1 LIIRGLISHMSKNA
15 NEIESETEP
24 TRRSFLNILWLI
36 LGGVALAEFV
46 AVTFAFLR
54 PRKLKA
60 RGEGADSIITAGAV
74 ERFAP
79 NSVTAFV
86 RGKFYLARLED
97 GGFLALSRTCTH
109 LGCSVPWVE
118 KEMKFA
124 CPCHGSAFDITGNV
138 IAAPAPRALDIYPI
152 VVENQ
157 IIKVD
162 SRKPIKRS
170 RFRADQVTYPK
181 KSA

>member
-1 LIIRGLISHMSKNA
+1 MPTKTREKK
-15 NEIESETEP
+15 SETEP
-24 TRRSFLNILWLI
+24 NRRSFLNILWII

-60 RGEGADSIITAGAV
+60 QGKDSDSIITAGAV
-74 ERFAP
+74 ERFEP

-109 LGCSVPWVE
+109 LGCSVPWIE

-124 CPCHGSAFDITGNV
+124 CPCHGSAFDITGSV
-138 IAAPAPRALDIYPI
+138 IEAPAPRALDIYPI
-152 VVENQ
+152 AIENN

-162 SRKPIKRS
+162 ILTPIKRNT
-170 RFRADQVTYPK
+170 FHKDQVTYLK
-181 KSA
+181 KKA

>member
-1 LIIRGLISHMSKNA
+1 MGKEKEKA
-15 NEIESETEP
+15 EP

-46 AVTFAFLR
+46 AVAFAFLR

-60 RGEGADSIITAGAV
+60 RKEDTDSIITAGSV
-74 ERFAP
+74 ERFTP
-79 NSVTAFV
+79 HSVTAFV

-109 LGCSVPWVE
+109 LGCSVPWIE

-138 IAAPAPRALDIYPI
+138 IDAPAPRALDIYPMTI
-152 VVENQ
+152 ENQ

-162 SRKPIKRS
+162 TRKPIKRS
-170 RFRADQVTYPK
+170 TFSIDQVTYLK
-181 KSA
+181 KKA

>member
-1 LIIRGLISHMSKNA
+1 MPTKTKEKN
-15 NEIESETEP
+15 SETEP
-24 TRRSFLNILWLI
+24 TRRSFLNIFWLI

-46 AVTFAFLR
+46 AVAFAFLR
-54 PRKLKA
+54 PRKSKA
-60 RGEGADSIITAGAV
+60 RGEGTDSIITAGAV
-74 ERFAP
+74 ERFNP

-109 LGCSVPWVE
+109 LGCSIPWIE

-138 IAAPAPRALDIYPI
+138 IEAPAPRALDIYPI
-152 VVENQ
+152 TIENK

-162 SRKPIKRS
+162 TRKPIKRS
-170 RFRADQVTYPK
+170 TFRVEQLTYPQK
-181 KSA
+181 KV

>member
-1 LIIRGLISHMSKNA
+1 MPTKTREKR
-15 NEIESETEP
+15 SETEP
-24 TRRSFLNILWLI
+24 NRRSFLNILWII
-36 LGGVALAEFV
+36 LGGVALTEFV

-54 PRKLKA
+54 PRKAKILKEKA
-60 RGEGADSIITAGAV
+60 ETIVTAGAV

-86 RGKFYLARLED
+86 RGKFYLVCLED

-109 LGCSVPWVE
+109 LGCSVPWIE
-118 KEMKFA
+118 KEMRFA

-138 IAAPAPRALDIYPI
+138 IEAPAPRALDIYPI
-152 VVENQ
+152 TIENK

-162 SRKPIKRS
+162 IRKPIKRS
-170 RFRADQVTYPK
+170 TFSDEQVTYPK
-181 KSA
+181 KKV

>member
-1 LIIRGLISHMSKNA
+1 MPTKTK
-15 NEIESETEP
+15 EKKSEAEP
-24 TRRSFLNILWLI
+24 NRRSFLNILWLI

-46 AVTFAFLR
+46 AVAFAFLR

-60 RGEGADSIITAGAV
+60 RGEDADSVIAAGAV
-74 ERFAP
+74 ERFEP

-97 GGFLALSRTCTH
+97 GGFLALSRTCPH
-109 LGCSVPWVE
+109 LGCSVPWIE

-138 IAAPAPRALDIYPI
+138 IEAPAPRALDIYPI
-152 VVENQ
+152 TIENK

-162 SRKPIKRS
+162 THKPIKRNS
-170 RFRADQVTYPK
+170 FRVEQVTYPK
-181 KSA
+181 KKV

>member
-1 LIIRGLISHMSKNA
+1 MPTKKK
-15 NEIESETEP
+15 EKKSETEP
-24 TRRSFLNILWLI
+24 TRRSFLNILWVV

-46 AVTFAFLR
+46 AVALAFLR
-54 PRKLKA
+54 PHKSKE
-60 RGEGADSIITAGAV
+60 RGKNADSIITAGAH
-74 ERFAP
+74 ESFTP

-109 LGCSVPWVE
+109 LGCAVPWVE

-138 IAAPAPRALDIYPI
+138 IEAPAPRALDIYPI
-152 VVENQ
+152 TIENNM
-157 IIKVD
+157 INVD
-162 SRKPIKRS
+162 TRKPIKRS
-170 RFRADQVTYPK
+170 TFRVEQVVYPK
-181 KSA
+181 KKA

>member
-1 LIIRGLISHMSKNA
+1 MPTKTREKK
-15 NEIESETEP
+15 SETEP
-24 TRRSFLNILWLI
+24 NRRSFLNILWLI

-46 AVTFAFLR
+46 AVAFAFLR
-54 PRKLKA
+54 PRKSKA
-60 RGEGADSIITAGAV
+60 RGEDTDSIITAGAV
-74 ERFAP
+74 ERFEP

-97 GGFLALSRTCTH
+97 GGVLALSRTCTH

-124 CPCHGSAFDITGNV
+124 CPCHGSAFDITGN
-138 IAAPAPRALDIYPI
+138 IIEAPAPRALDIYPI
-152 VVENQ
+152 SIENK

-162 SRKPIKRS
+162 TREPIKRS
-170 RFRADQVTYPK
+170 TFSAEQVTYPQK
-181 KSA
+181 KA

>member
-1 LIIRGLISHMSKNA
+1 MGKEKEKA
-15 NEIESETEP
+15 EP
-24 TRRSFLNILWLI
+24 TRRSFLNILCVI
-36 LGGVALAEFV
+36 LGGVALVEFV
-46 AVTFAFLR
+46 AVAFAFLR

-60 RGEGADSIITAGAV
+60 RGKDTDSIIAAGAV

-109 LGCSVPWVE
+109 LGCSVPWIE

-138 IAAPAPRALDIYPI
+138 IEAPAPRALDIYRISIENKI
-152 VVENQ
+152 V
-157 IIKVD
+157 KVD
-162 SRKPIKRS
+162 TSTPIR
-170 RFRADQVTYPK
+170 RHTFHIDQVAYIK
-181 KSA
+181 EKA

>member
-1 LIIRGLISHMSKNA
+1 MSKHA
-15 NEIESETEP
+15 NEIESQTAP
-24 TRRSFLNILWLI
+24 NRRSFLNILWLI

-46 AVTFAFLR
+46 AVAFAFLR

-60 RGEGADSIITAGAV
+60 RGEDADSIITAGAV

-138 IAAPAPRALDIYPI
+138 IDAPAPRALDIYPI
-152 VVENQ
+152 TIEND

-162 SRKPIKRS
+162 TREPIKRS
-170 RFRADQVTYPK
+170 TFRVEQVVYPK
-181 KSA
+181 KRA

>member
-1 LIIRGLISHMSKNA
+1 M
-15 NEIESETEP
+15 
-24 TRRSFLNILWLI
+24 
-36 LGGVALAEFV
+36 LGGVALAEFI

-54 PRKLKA
+54 PHTLKG
-60 RGEGADSIITAGAV
+60 RGENTDTIIAAGAV
-74 ERFAP
+74 ESFEP

-118 KEMKFA
+118 KEMRFA

-138 IAAPAPRALDIYPI
+138 IDSPAPRALDIYPI
-152 VVENQ
+152 AIENN
-157 IIKVD
+157 IIKVHT
-162 SRKPIKRS
+162 REPIKRS
-170 RFRADQVTYPK
+170 TFQGGQVTYPK
-181 KSA
+181 KKA